1 MSFVPLNLDCM
12 DVTVIFFLLLP
23 YYCLSATYI
32 LNAGVSWGTSLSWK
46 ALETLFTQLLNKHV
60 FLAVSQ
66 TGAVVP
72 NDY

>member
-1 MSFVPLNLDCM
+1 M
-12 DVTVIFFLLLP
+12 
-23 YYCLSATYI
+23 
-32 LNAGVSWGTSLSWK
+32 LNAGLSWGTSLSWK